1 MSRRSLWP
9 RSLFWRISLVLGGG
23 AVLIQILSTLYVI
36 AFGGPFIF
44 PSLALPAA
52 RIIATDTRLINS
64 SESSARDR
72 LLSLLGDEIISIRL
86 AADPPQLSSLLP
98 PEEEKL
104 TEVFRTHLRQ
114 ILPQGTTFVAQV
126 EGLYRGQPETLVTR
140 LLPFLG
146 HRPNRLYDFSYVV
159 GTRLADG
166 SWAVFSHSV
175 PASRRRILPYPMM
188 SIDLGVRIIGIT
200 LLVLL
205 VVRWM
210 IQPLDT
216 LARAADGLGQDIKR
230 PPLPETG
237 PREIVQAAQ
246 AFNRMQQRIR
256 TFVDE
261 RERMIAAVSHDLKT
275 PITRL
280 RLRCDLV
287 SDPALREQLIADLEE
302 MGQLL
307 ATSIDFVRSAHSG
320 EGWAEVDVMA
330 LLESLADDY
339 AEMGHPITVRGTAGA
354 PLHAQPLHLKRCLI
368 NLIDNAVRYG
378 SEVAIKVE
386 DRPALLTILIE
397 DNGPGIP
404 AELIDKVFEPFY
416 RVETSRNRATGG
428 SGLGLSI
435 ARNVARL
442 HGGDVALANR
452 PGGGLAT
459 RLTLPRS
466 HT

>member
-1 MSRRSLWP
+1 MKKRRLRP

-36 AFGGPFIF
+36 AFGGPFLF
-44 PSLALPAA
+44 HSLALPAA
-52 RIIATDTRLINS
+52 RIIATDIRLLNDTG
-64 SESSARDR
+64 SAGRDR
-72 LLSLLGDEIISIRL
+72 LLSLLADESIAVRL
-86 AADPPQLSSLLP
+86 ASAPPPLPPLLP
-98 PEEEKL
+98 DEEEKL
-104 TEVFRTHLRQ
+104 TEIFQAHLRQ
-114 ILPQGTTFVAQV
+114 ILPQGTAFVAQV
-126 EGLYRGQPETLVTR
+126 EGMYRGLPESMVTR

-146 HRPNRLYDFSYVV
+146 RRPNRLYDFSYTV
-159 GTRLADG
+159 GARLADG

-175 PASRRRILPYPMM
+175 PASQRRILPYPMM

-200 LLVLL
+200 LLVLV
-205 VVRWM
+205 VVRW
-210 IQPLDT
+210 IIRPLSV
-216 LARAADGLGQDIKR
+216 LARAADELGQDINR

-237 PREIVQAAQ
+237 PQEIVQASQ

-287 SDPALREQLIADLEE
+287 GDPALREQLVADLEE
-302 MGQLL
+302 MNQLL
-307 ATSIDFVRSAHSG
+307 ATSIDFIRSSHSG
-320 EGWAEVDVMA
+320 EGWAEVDVTA

-339 AEMGHPITVRGTAGA
+339 AEMGHPITVRGAAGA
-354 PLHAQPLHLKRCLI
+354 PLRAQPLHLKRCLT

-378 SEVAIKVE
+378 SRVSITVL
-386 DRPALLTILIE
+386 DQPALLSIVIE

-404 AELIDKVFEPFY
+404 GELIEKVFEPFF
-416 RVETSRNRATGG
+416 RVESSRSRATGG

-442 HGGDVALANR
+442 HGGDVTLANR
-452 PGGGLAT
+452 PQGGLET
-459 RLTLPRS
+459 RLTLPRP
-466 HT
+466 